1 MAKPP
6 GFLALVSPRSNYMSV
21 PEKKFIY
28 TDTFTSLVNH
38 PSNKLL

>member
-21 PEKKFIY
+21 QEKKVYLHWYFY
-28 TDTFTSLVNH
+28 FASE
-38 PSNKLL
+38 SSK